1 MNAFKISKQDL
12 KGLVWQKYFF
22 KYTIVSHLN
31 LKSVINMGF
40 KDNEKIV
47 LCLLTILGGGDV
59 GVSKYQ
65 TRSELTFTWFFFI
78 MFLDRYLDSNGIVSD
93 CLSRDKSGQVN
104 NLCHQIHDHQ
114 ILQEEIVPSKT
125 RKSNG
130 LILLITFPCFLLRE
144 KNIKMMITKLKL
156 LIQLALTRGFIHIR
170 AFRKGLPPINCKN
183 SGQLNQQ
190 RGFNHI
196 MHSSDVSVMTTVFIH
211 V

>member
-93 CLSRDKSGQVN
+93 CLSRDKSG
-104 NLCHQIHDHQ
+104 
-114 ILQEEIVPSKT
+114 
-125 RKSNG
+125 
-130 LILLITFPCFLLRE
+130 
-144 KNIKMMITKLKL
+144 
-156 LIQLALTRGFIHIR
+156 
-170 AFRKGLPPINCKN
+170 
-183 SGQLNQQ
+183 
-190 RGFNHI
+190 
-196 MHSSDVSVMTTVFIH
+196 
-211 V
+211 